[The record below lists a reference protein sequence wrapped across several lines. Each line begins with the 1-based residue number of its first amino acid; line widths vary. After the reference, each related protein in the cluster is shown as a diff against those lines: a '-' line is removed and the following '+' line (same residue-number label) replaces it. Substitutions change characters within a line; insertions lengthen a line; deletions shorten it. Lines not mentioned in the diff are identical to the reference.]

1 MKTMKSI
8 LLKLAKTLSR
18 RTGGSFL
25 RLAAFCSGAAALLWF
40 LVRVIPK
47 PSRASYPCQRA
58 AFPVASG
65 FVLWL
70 CGVVAIK
77 SGLKRLA
84 RVRLAAGCG
93 LLAALAVAAWTLI
106 SFTGNGAAQ
115 NSGKPPS
122 DWNFIPPKPNEPV
135 GIARGINPGRVV
147 WARDPLATKWVG
159 NWKQKSD
166 QWWLDANTD
175 QARVDAML
183 SATLLKLTSAT
194 NGERAWQAIFE
205 YYNKNFRGMDQRGY
219 QPGEAVAVKI
229 NLNNSEDGVKADN
242 YTDASPQMVL
252 AMVRQLVN
260 QAHVRPQDIIVYDV
274 RRFIPPYILT
284 KVWSEFKD
292 VRFIQAS
299 PPKASQ
305 PKNPGYGDY
314 HGLETP
320 DWVEGVVYSNGKY
333 KEAKLIPKQVSDS
346 TYLVNLALL
355 KAHSYP
361 YNNMEDGDSGQT
373 AISMCGKNHFGSI
386 KGPWELHSMI
396 NPDQEAVKNAYS
408 PLVDMAAS
416 PHLGAKTIL
425 FVLDGLYS
433 GRKWRTYPVHFPN
446 PPFNNRVVPYENP
459 DWPASML
466 ASMDGVALD
475 SVGLDILFAQTKNN
489 SDTNGH
495 PRILLRANADDY
507 LFEMAEADHPPSGT
521 VYKQGGKVVQSLG
534 VHERWDSD
542 ATKQYSRNLDPV
554 HGKGIELIYLPM
566 GGATEAMAAPQIPA
580 VLPGKGLAEHDFFY
594 AGEGKTERMFIVLD
608 GQVAWAYTNSG
619 KGEISDAV
627 LEPNGNILFAHQ
639 FGVTEVN
646 PDKQVV
652 WNYDAPPK
660 TEIHTAQPYGTNSV
674 WFVQNGDPAKF
685 VMVNKT
691 TGATEREFVLP
702 VKDPKGPHGHFRH
715 ARMTEAGTLLVAHMD
730 LGKATEYDLD
740 GKELWSLDV
749 PGIWLA
755 IPLKNGNV
763 LVVSNRGFVHE
774 VNRAGETVWE
784 WTPADA
790 PEYKLSSL
798 QLATRLPN
806 GNTIINNWF
815 NEWSGK
821 VNPASAP
828 IQAIEVTPDKKVVWA
843 LRSWTPPA
851 DLGPATSIQ
860 LLDEPA
866 PPKSQEH

>member
-1 MKTMKSI
+1 MKST
-8 LLKLAKTLSR
+8 LLKLAKSFSR
-18 RTGGSFL
+18 PAGVL
-25 RLAAFCSGAAALLWF
+25 RLAAICSGAAALAWF

-70 CGVVAIK
+70 CGVMAIK
-77 SGLKRLA
+77 SGFSRLA
-84 RVRLAAGCG
+84 RVRFAACCG
-93 LLAALAVAAWTLI
+93 LLTVLAVAAWTLI
-106 SFTGNGAAQ
+106 SFTGNSAAQ
-115 NSGKPPS
+115 NAGKPPS
-122 DWNFIPPKPNEPV
+122 DWNFIPAKPNEPV
-135 GIARGINPGRVV
+135 GVARGINPGRVV
-147 WARDPLATKWVG
+147 WARDPQATKWAG

-183 SATLLKLTSAT
+183 AATLLKLTSAT
-194 NGERAWQAIFE
+194 NDERAWQAIFE
-205 YYNKNFRGMDQRGY
+205 YYNQNSRGMNQRGY
-219 QPGEAVAVKI
+219 QPGEVVAVKI

-252 AMVRQLVN
+252 AMVRHLVN
-260 QAHVRPQDIIVYDV
+260 QAHVRPQDIVVFDV

-333 KEAKLIPKQVSDS
+333 KDAKLIPKQIFDA

-361 YNNMEDGDSGQT
+361 YNDMEDGDVGQT

-446 PPFNNRVVPYENP
+446 PPFNNRVEPYENP
-459 DWPASML
+459 DWPASVL

-507 LFEMAEADHPPSGT
+507 LFEMAQPDHAPSGT
-521 VYKQGGKVVQSLG
+521 VYKQGGKVVTSLG

-542 ATKQYSRNLDPV
+542 ATKQYSRNLDPAK
-554 HGKGIELIYLPM
+554 GKGIELIYLPM
-566 GGATEAMAAPQIPA
+566 GMATGNLAAPQIPA
-580 VLPGKGLAEHDFFY
+580 DV
-594 AGEGKTERMFIVLD
+594 RIV
-608 GQVAWAYTNSG
+608 
-619 KGEISDAV
+619 
-627 LEPNGNILFAHQ
+627 
-639 FGVTEVN
+639 
-646 PDKQVV
+646 
-652 WNYDAPPK
+652 
-660 TEIHTAQPYGTNSV
+660 
-674 WFVQNGDPAKF
+674 AK
-685 VMVNKT
+685 
-691 TGATEREFVLP
+691 P
-702 VKDPKGPHGHFRH
+702 
-715 ARMTEAGTLLVAHMD
+715 
-730 LGKATEYDLD
+730 
-740 GKELWSLDV
+740 
-749 PGIWLA
+749 
-755 IPLKNGNV
+755 
-763 LVVSNRGFVHE
+763 
-774 VNRAGETVWE
+774 
-784 WTPADA
+784 
-790 PEYKLSSL
+790 
-798 QLATRLPN
+798 
-806 GNTIINNWF
+806 
-815 NEWSGK
+815 
-821 VNPASAP
+821 
-828 IQAIEVTPDKKVVWA
+828 
-843 LRSWTPPA
+843 
-851 DLGPATSIQ
+851 
-860 LLDEPA
+860 
-866 PPKSQEH
+866 

>member
-446 PPFNNRVVPYENP
+446 PPFNNRVEPYENP

-507 LFEMAEADHPPSGT
+507 LFEMAEAGSPTIGHGLQTGRQSRPRVSASMSAGT
-521 VYKQGGKVVQSLG
+521 VMPPNNT
-534 VHERWDSD
+534 R
-542 ATKQYSRNLDPV
+542 A
-554 HGKGIELIYLPM
+554 ILIP
-566 GGATEAMAAPQIPA
+566 
-580 VLPGKGLAEHDFFY
+580 
-594 AGEGKTERMFIVLD
+594 
-608 GQVAWAYTNSG
+608 S
-619 KGEISDAV
+619 
-627 LEPNGNILFAHQ
+627 
-639 FGVTEVN
+639 
-646 PDKQVV
+646 
-652 WNYDAPPK
+652 
-660 TEIHTAQPYGTNSV
+660 TA
-674 WFVQNGDPAKF
+674 
-685 VMVNKT
+685 
-691 TGATEREFVLP
+691 
-702 VKDPKGPHGHFRH
+702 
-715 ARMTEAGTLLVAHMD
+715 
-730 LGKATEYDLD
+730 
-740 GKELWSLDV
+740 
-749 PGIWLA
+749 
-755 IPLKNGNV
+755 
-763 LVVSNRGFVHE
+763 
-774 VNRAGETVWE
+774 RA
-784 WTPADA
+784 
-790 PEYKLSSL
+790 LS
-798 QLATRLPN
+798 
-806 GNTIINNWF
+806 
-815 NEWSGK
+815 
-821 VNPASAP
+821 
-828 IQAIEVTPDKKVVWA
+828 
-843 LRSWTPPA
+843 
-851 DLGPATSIQ
+851 
-860 LLDEPA
+860 
-866 PPKSQEH
+866 

>member
-1 MKTMKSI
+1 MKNMKS
-8 LLKLAKTLSR
+8 TLMNLGKPLSHR
-18 RTGGSFL
+18 VGGSFL
-25 RLAAFCSGAAALLWF
+25 RLAAIGSGVAALVWF

-58 AFPVASG
+58 AFPVATG
-65 FVLWL
+65 FVIWL

-77 SGLKRLA
+77 FGLKRLA
-84 RVRLAAGCG
+84 RVRFASGCG

-115 NSGKPPS
+115 NAGKPPS
-122 DWNFIPPKPNEPV
+122 DWNFIPAKPNEPV

-147 WARDPLATKWVG
+147 WARDPQATRWAG
-159 NWKQKSD
+159 NWKQKDD

-205 YYNKNFRGMDQRGY
+205 YYNQNSRGMPQRGY
-219 QPGEAVAVKI
+219 QPGEVVALKI

-252 AMVRQLVN
+252 AMIRQLVN
-260 QAHVRPQDIIVYDV
+260 QAHVRSQDIIVYDV
-274 RRFIPPYILT
+274 RRLIPPYILT

-333 KEAKLIPKQVSDS
+333 KEAKLIPKQVSDA

-416 PHLGAKTIL
+416 PNLGAKTIL

-446 PPFNNRVVPYENP
+446 PPFNNRVEPYENP
-459 DWPASML
+459 DWPASVL

-507 LFEMAEADHPPSGT
+507 LFEMAQPDHAPSGM
-521 VYKQGGKVVQSLG
+521 VYKQDGKVVASLG
-534 VHERWDSD
+534 VHERWNSD
-542 ATKQYSRNLDPV
+542 ATKQYSRNLDPAK
-554 HGKGIELIYLPM
+554 GKGIELIYLPM
-566 GGATEAMAAPQIPA
+566 GTATGAPAAPQIPA

-594 AGEGKTERMFIVLD
+594 AGEAKEERMFIVRD
-608 GQVAWAYTNSG
+608 GKVAWSYVHPG

-646 PDKQVV
+646 ADKQVV
-652 WNYDAPPK
+652 WNFDAPPN

-685 VMVNKT
+685 VIVNKT

-702 VKDPKGPHGHFRH
+702 VKNPKGTHGHFRH
-715 ARMTEAGTLLVAHMD
+715 ARMTDAGTLLVAHMD
-730 LGKATEYDLD
+730 LGKAAEYDLN
-740 GKELWSLDV
+740 GRELWSLDV
-749 PGIWLA
+749 PGIWSA

-763 LVVSNRGFVHE
+763 LVVSNHGFVHE

-790 PEYKLSSL
+790 SGYKMSSL

-806 GNTIINNWF
+806 GNTIINNWV
-815 NEWSGK
+815 NQWNGK
-821 VNPASAP
+821 IDPATAP
-828 IQAIEVTPDKKVVWA
+828 VQAIEVTPDKKVVWA

-851 DLGPATSIQ
+851 DLGPATTLQI
-860 LLDEPA
+860 L
-866 PPKSQEH
+866 SQP